1 MYGLV
6 FIFMK
11 VTIKYLNANKKK
23 PEHDSVERF
32 IKLLQRN
39 LPLKES
45 VVVEFLGNRYGDMTT
60 GSRTPDS
67 RLKILVKDRILRDVL
82 RTLAHEWVHE
92 YQIQILNREQGP
104 DIGGKNED
112 EANALS
118 GQLVKKFEKK
128 HPEKKENNFRSFE

>member
-11 VTIKYLNANKKK
+11 VTIKYFNAKKFK
-23 PEHDSVERF
+23 TDHDSVERF

-104 DIGGKNED
+104 DIGGKN
-112 EANALS
+112 
-118 GQLVKKFEKK
+118 
-128 HPEKKENNFRSFE
+128 